1 MDSYNLGGPLRTDRI
16 IRGTPFA
23 ADTFQEKICVV
34 RCIHAQ
40 DGKAWISMSKKTHTN
55 PLSRREVEALRRNPY
70 VAAVSSTTVK
80 FTEEFK
86 QIIYEGK
93 QRGVSVSET
102 LRKNGI
108 DPEVLGPS
116 RVEGLSYSLNKKAKR
131 ESSFAD
137 RRSENYRRPP
147 KTGEETVEQRIR
159 QLENELAYTRQEVE
173 FLKKLQAANMEA
185 QKQWESKH
193 RQK

>member
-1 MDSYNLGGPLRTDRI
+1 
-16 IRGTPFA
+16 
-23 ADTFQEKICVV
+23 
-34 RCIHAQ
+34 
-40 DGKAWISMSKKTHTN
+40 MSKKTHTN
-55 PLSRREVEALRRNPY
+55 PLSRREIETLRKNPN
-70 VAAVSSTTVK
+70 VVAVSATTVK

-86 QIIYEGK
+86 RIIYEGK
-93 QRGVSVSET
+93 KQGISVSAT
-102 LRKNGI
+102 LRQNGI
-108 DPEVLGPS
+108 DPEILGSS
-116 RVEGLSYSLNKKAKR
+116 RVEGLSHSLNKKAKQQN
-131 ESSFAD
+131 SFAD

-147 KTGEETVEQRIR
+147 KTGEETVEQRIQ

>member
-1 MDSYNLGGPLRTDRI
+1 M
-16 IRGTPFA
+16 A
-23 ADTFQEKICVV
+23 ANT
-34 RCIHAQ
+34 
-40 DGKAWISMSKKTHTN
+40 
-55 PLSRREVEALRRNPY
+55 LSRNEIKSIIQRFP
-70 VAAVSSTTVK
+70 
-80 FTEEFK
+80 K
-86 QIIYEGK
+86 QKSGF
-93 QRGVSVSET
+93 S
-102 LRKNGI
+102 
-108 DPEVLGPS
+108 
-116 RVEGLSYSLNKKAKR
+116 
-131 ESSFAD
+131 D

>member
-1 MDSYNLGGPLRTDRI
+1 MI
-16 IRGTPFA
+16 
-23 ADTFQEKICVV
+23 
-34 RCIHAQ
+34 
-40 DGKAWISMSKKTHTN
+40 KKTHTN
-55 PLSRREVEALRRNPY
+55 PLSRREIEMLRTNPNI
-70 VAAVSSTTVK
+70 ASVSANTVR

-86 QIIYEGK
+86 KLAYEEK
-93 QRGVSVSET
+93 QKGIPVSET
-102 LRKNGI
+102 MRRCGI
-108 DPEVLGPS
+108 DPDVLGPS
-116 RVEGLSYSLNKKAKR
+116 RVEGFSYTLNKKAKQKNGFSDGR
-131 ESSFAD
+131 I
-137 RRSENYRRPP
+137 ENYRRPP

>member
-1 MDSYNLGGPLRTDRI
+1 M
-16 IRGTPFA
+16 
-23 ADTFQEKICVV
+23 Q
-34 RCIHAQ
+34 
-40 DGKAWISMSKKTHTN
+40 MSKKTHTN
-55 PLSRREVEALRRNPY
+55 PLSRREIEKLRTNPNI
-70 VAAVSSTTVK
+70 VSVTANTVR

-86 QIIYEGK
+86 RLAYEEKRNGIP
-93 QRGVSVSET
+93 VSET
-102 LRKNGI
+102 MRRCGI
-108 DPEVLGPS
+108 DPDVLGPS
-116 RVEGLSYSLNKKAKR
+116 RVEGFSYTLNKKAKQKNGFSDGR
-131 ESSFAD
+131 I
-137 RRSENYRRPP
+137 ENYRRPS

>member
-1 MDSYNLGGPLRTDRI
+1 
-16 IRGTPFA
+16 
-23 ADTFQEKICVV
+23 
-34 RCIHAQ
+34 
-40 DGKAWISMSKKTHTN
+40 MSKKTHTN
-55 PLSRREVEALRRNPY
+55 PLSKREVEALRRNPN
-70 VAAVSSTTVK
+70 VAAVSATTVK

-86 QIIYEGK
+86 RLAYEGK
-93 QRGVSVSET
+93 RNGISVSET
-102 LRKNGI
+102 MRRNGI
-108 DPEVLGPS
+108 DPEVLESS
-116 RVEGLSYSLNKKAKR
+116 RVEGFTYLLNKKAKQG
-131 ESSFAD
+131 SGFAD

-147 KTGEETVEQRIR
+147 KTGEETVDQRIR

>member
-1 MDSYNLGGPLRTDRI
+1 MDREIGDTPLQVDSFT
-16 IRGTPFA
+16 G
-23 ADTFQEKICVV
+23 KICVV

-40 DGKAWISMSKKTHTN
+40 GRKAWMQMNKKTHTN
-55 PLSRREVEALRRNPY
+55 PLSKREIEELRRSPHI
-70 VAAVSSTTVK
+70 VSVSANTVR

-86 QIIYEGK
+86 ELAYEAKTLGI
-93 QRGVSVSET
+93 SVAET
-102 LRKNGI
+102 MRRNGI
-108 DPEVLGPS
+108 DPDILGQS
-116 RVEGLSYSLNKKAKR
+116 RVEGFSYTLNKKAKQ
-131 ESSFAD
+131 ESGFAD
-137 RRSENYRRPP
+137 GRSENYRRPP
-147 KTGEETVEQRIR
+147 KTGEETVDQRLR

>member
-1 MDSYNLGGPLRTDRI
+1 MDTNSLGGPWIPDSR
-16 IRGTPFA
+16 IRGTPLTV
-23 ADTFQEKICVV
+23 DTSAGKICVV
-34 RCIHAQ
+34 SCIHDR
-40 DGKAWISMSKKTHTN
+40 DGKVWIQMSKKTHTN
-55 PLSRREVEALRRNPY
+55 PLSRREIEKLRTNPNI
-70 VAAVSSTTVK
+70 VSASANTVR

-86 QIIYEGK
+86 KLAYEEK
-93 QRGVSVSET
+93 QKGIPVSET
-102 LRKNGI
+102 MRRCGI

-116 RVEGLSYSLNKKAKR
+116 RVEGFSYTLNKKAKQAQDF
-131 ESSFAD
+131 SD
-137 RRSENYRRPP
+137 GRSENYRRPP